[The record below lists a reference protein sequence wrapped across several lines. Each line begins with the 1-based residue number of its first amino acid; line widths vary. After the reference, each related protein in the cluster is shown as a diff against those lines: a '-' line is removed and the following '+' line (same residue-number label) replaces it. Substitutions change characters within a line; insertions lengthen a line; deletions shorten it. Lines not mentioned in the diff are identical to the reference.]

1 MIQKQFFRA
10 ALLAALTLGL
20 AASCTQKENL
30 EPQVPETPETPA
42 ETVKSSVITATV
54 SDEMT
59 KVALSDAGVGAGLSM
74 AWEATDKLTVIGNTT
89 ETFTIKEGFDAHSAE
104 FDGTPVDGTSY
115 TILYPGQTY
124 STVEAINARS
134 YTSQVQDGNGGTS
147 HLEWNAKIAGVA
159 DYSTLQF
166 YDNANL
172 VQNGALKFRLQL
184 PAAFTKVYSVALKA
198 PSAIF
203 STTNGGGSTTDE
215 LKLTLKTGSAD
226 GVDISG
232 DANILT
238 AFMMVSWN
246 ETAIAAGTELTV
258 EVKGDQE
265 DPWTKV
271 KTVGEG
277 GFTIA
282 GGKVTTVQLNKEDW
296 TEPLFWGG
304 SGTSGD
310 PYQIKTATHLQN
322 MNNKISEVAG
332 ANTLYFKLV
341 DDIDLNGVSLD
352 YSNGASANKYP
363 IDFDGDGHTISNYNK
378 TNKTASLFGKLNGA
392 VYNVKFKDATV
403 TPAATSSGGLLAFR
417 AGDADSPVSI
427 HDITVDGLTLT
438 WENTTSSNT
447 TVVGG
452 LVGYLTNGQVY
463 NVTVTNLSIAAT
475 GNNVGGIVGK
485 TETAAST
492 ISSCTVSGSVSGLRY
507 VGGILGLSDVAGTTV
522 SGCTSSGTVTG
533 NSSGAADTGGIVGRA
548 NNTLSVE
555 SCTSSADVTAYSQLG
570 GIIGSANGTVSKCA
584 SSGKITTL
592 AAAAS
597 GNASAYTGGIAG
609 FNNGSLEVS
618 ECCFTGKITGTV
630 NSIHVGGI
638 VGCQYGSNALTL
650 RNCYSSGSITT
661 TRAYTG
667 GLLGQVQNGKITV
680 SNCYSSMAMTAGQGS
695 VNGLGGL
702 IGGSNGTTAEWN
714 VSGCLAWHSK
724 IEFNMTAKAD
734 RSYDG
739 VIVGQMHS
747 GSSTASTSFTNC
759 YYRNDLDYTG
769 YKTDGVSRTPLDEDD
784 LTKSVGKGYY
794 DGHRAAAG
802 VSCSAQATAL
812 GWSAEIW
819 NLTGDYPTLK
829 NLPQ

>member
-1 MIQKQFFRA
+1 MRIRVLIVA
-10 ALLAALTLGL
+10 ALAAAMLWSCQELPPVNEPDDNSEETVEEPGLPGIDDSSAPGLISAEIPSLVQSKVSLSASDAPGL
-20 AASCTQKENL
+20 AL
-30 EPQVPETPETPA
+30 
-42 ETVKSSVITATV
+42 
-54 SDEMT
+54 
-59 KVALSDAGVGAGLSM
+59 
-74 AWEATDKLTVIGNTT
+74 AWETGDLLRIIGSSSEVFSIVEEGMTPSKAGFTGNPVKGDSFTV
-89 ETFTIKEGFDAHSAE
+89 
-104 FDGTPVDGTSY
+104 
-115 TILYPGQTY
+115 LYPGTY
-124 STVEAINARS
+124 ETEAAWGSRS
-134 YTSQVQDGNGGTS
+134 YTGQKQKGNGSTD
-147 HLEWNAKIAGVA
+147 HLFWEARLAGLGS
-159 DYSTLQF
+159 YSS
-166 YDNANL
+166 L
-172 VQNGALKFRLQL
+172 VFDGAGFSQNGVVKFSFSL
-184 PAAFTKVYSVALKA
+184 PERFDGLDNISLTA
-198 PSAIF
+198 PETVF
-203 STTNGGGSTTDE
+203 PTTNAAYGPKAATLSLALEDLSFEGDSRAVTAYLMVSATPVVLAGGSEYTVT
-215 LKLTLKTGSAD
+215 LTGPGGQEESVTKTAPAD
-226 GVDISG
+226 GLQIG
-232 DANILT
+232 DGVVTVITLD
-238 AFMMVSWN
+238 
-246 ETAIAAGTELTV
+246 AGDLH
-258 EVKGDQE
+258 
-265 DPWTKV
+265 
-271 KTVGEG
+271 
-277 GFTIA
+277 
-282 GGKVTTVQLNKEDW
+282 
-296 TEPLFWGG
+296 EPLFWGG

-819 NLTGDYPTLK
+819 NLTGDYPALK
-829 NLPQ
+829 NLAQ